1 MARAR
6 ILIVDDEANARS
18 ALAEL
23 LREDGYVVE
32 TAADGFK
39 AIGKLADFNPDV
51 VLTDLKMPGMSGL
64 ELLEK
69 ARARDPHCVVL
80 VATAYGAVDSAVAA
94 MRAGAADFLGKPVDV
109 ERLSFVLSRELERRE
124 LRREAEGLRARLRER
139 RSLGR
144 VVGSSPAMQRVVDV
158 ILQVAGTQASI
169 LITGESGTGKELI
182 ASAIHEHSPRSGG
195 PFVTLNCSALTGPL
209 LETELFGYEKGAFT
223 GAMSTKLGRVEQSH
237 NGTLFLDEVGSL
249 DLGVQSKLLQVLQ
262 DGTFVRVGGHEPR
275 SIATRLVSASNTD
288 LRNQV
293 EDGTFRLDFLFRIN
307 AVTINL
313 PPLRQRIADL
323 PVLIDYFIE
332 HYAKIF
338 HNTPELLSKSA
349 VRLMQNYHWPG
360 NIRQLENL
368 IRSYVLIGSE
378 EALVAELM
386 PETPRNGITT
396 DIDLSEPV
404 SLKNITKK
412 ATQDLERQIILKVLQ
427 ENSWNRQKTAKW
439 LQISYRSLL
448 YKLSEVGMPEVPP
461 RPLRMPHLV
470 KKEERT
476 LKPAAVSSRTRIY

>member
-1 MARAR
+1 MIHHA
-6 ILIVDDEANARS
+6 ES
-18 ALAEL
+18 AASLNL
-23 LREDGYVVE
+23 PPLDIIFG
-32 TAADGFK
+32 K
-39 AIGKLADFNPDV
+39 A
-51 VLTDLKMPGMSGL
+51 
-64 ELLEK
+64 
-69 ARARDPHCVVL
+69 
-80 VATAYGAVDSAVAA
+80 AA
-94 MRAGAADFLGKPVDV
+94 MQAVRTK
-109 ERLSFVLSRELERRE
+109 LERV
-124 LRREAEGLRARLRER
+124 AET
-139 RSLGR
+139 
-144 VVGSSPAMQRVVDV
+144 DV
-158 ILQVAGTQASI
+158 PVLFQ
-169 LITGESGTGKELI
+169 GESGTGKEICVRLLH
-182 ASAIHEHSPRSGG
+182 AYSLHGRGSLVKVSCPAIPHS
-195 PFVTLNCSALTGPL
+195 L

-237 NGTLFLDEVGSL
+237 HGTLFLDEVGSL

-275 SIATRLVSASNTD
+275 TISTRLVSASNTD

-293 EDGTFRLDFLFRIN
+293 EDGSFRLDFLFRIN

-323 PVLIDYFIE
+323 PILIDYFIE

-378 EALVAELM
+378 EALVSELM
-386 PETPRNGITT
+386 PDTPRGIVTE
-396 DIDLSEPV
+396 IDVSESV

-412 ATQDLERQIILKVLQ
+412 ATQDLERQIILKVLK

-448 YKLSEVGMPEVPP
+448 YKLSEAGMPEVPP
-461 RPLRMPHLV
+461 RPLRIPQLAR
-470 KKEERT
+470 KEEERT
-476 LKPAAVSSRTRIY
+476 IKPALASRTRVF

>member
-1 MARAR
+1 MT
-6 ILIVDDEANARS
+6 LDHHVES
-18 ALAEL
+18 ASSLNLPPLEIFF
-23 LREDGYVVE
+23 GK
-32 TAADGFK
+32 TA
-39 AIGKLADFNPDV
+39 V
-51 VLTDLKMPGMSGL
+51 MQ
-64 ELLEK
+64 
-69 ARARDPHCVVL
+69 
-80 VATAYGAVDSAVAA
+80 AV
-94 MRAGAADFLGKPVDV
+94 RNK
-109 ERLSFVLSRELERRE
+109 LERV
-124 LRREAEGLRARLRER
+124 AET
-139 RSLGR
+139 
-144 VVGSSPAMQRVVDV
+144 DV
-158 ILQVAGTQASI
+158 PV
-169 LITGESGTGKELI
+169 LIQGESGTGKEICVRLLHAFSLRARGSLVKVSCPAIPHSLI
-182 ASAIHEHSPRSGG
+182 
-195 PFVTLNCSALTGPL
+195 
-209 LETELFGYEKGAFT
+209 ETELFGYEKGAFT

-275 SIATRLVSASNTD
+275 SIVTRLVSASNTD
-288 LRNQV
+288 LRSQV
-293 EDGTFRLDFLFRIN
+293 EDGSFRLDFLFRIN

-323 PVLIDYFIE
+323 PILIDYFID

-338 HNTPELLSKSA
+338 HSAPELLSKSA

-386 PETPRNGITT
+386 PETSRGGITT

-404 SLKNITKK
+404 SLKHITKK

-461 RPLRMPHLV
+461 RPLRIPHLV

-476 LKPAAVSSRTRIY
+476 LKPALSSRTRIY

>member
-1 MARAR
+1 MTLVHDPESVA
-6 ILIVDDEANARS
+6 
-18 ALAEL
+18 ALNL
-23 LREDGYVVE
+23 PPLDIIFGK
-32 TAADGFK
+32 TAA
-39 AIGKLADFNPDV
+39 
-51 VLTDLKMPGMSGL
+51 MQ
-64 ELLEK
+64 
-69 ARARDPHCVVL
+69 
-80 VATAYGAVDSAVAA
+80 AV
-94 MRAGAADFLGKPVDV
+94 RTK
-109 ERLSFVLSRELERRE
+109 LERV
-124 LRREAEGLRARLRER
+124 AET
-139 RSLGR
+139 
-144 VVGSSPAMQRVVDV
+144 DV
-158 ILQVAGTQASI
+158 PV
-169 LITGESGTGKELI
+169 LIQGESGTGKEICVRLLH
-182 ASAIHEHSPRSGG
+182 ALSMRSKGLLVKVSCPAIPHS
-195 PFVTLNCSALTGPL
+195 L

-223 GAMSTKLGRVEQSH
+223 GATTTKLGRVEQAH
-237 NGTLFLDEVGSL
+237 MGTLFLDEVGSL
-249 DLGVQSKLLQVLQ
+249 DFGVQSKLLQVLQ

-275 SIATRLVSASNTD
+275 SITTRLVSAANTD
-288 LRNQV
+288 LRGQV

-323 PVLIDYFIE
+323 PILIDYFIE
-332 HYAKIF
+332 HYARLF
-338 HNTPELLSKSA
+338 HHTPELLSKSA
-349 VRLMQNYHWPG
+349 IRLMQNYHWPG

-386 PETPRNGITT
+386 PEAPRRGIVTE
-396 DIDLSEPV
+396 IDVSEPV

-461 RPLRMPHLV
+461 RPLRIPHLV

-476 LKPAAVSSRTRIY
+476 LKPALSSRTRIY

>member
-1 MARAR
+1 MTLVHDTESVASLNLPPLE
-6 ILIVDDEANARS
+6 IIF
-18 ALAEL
+18 
-23 LREDGYVVE
+23 GK
-32 TAADGFK
+32 TAA
-39 AIGKLADFNPDV
+39 
-51 VLTDLKMPGMSGL
+51 MQ
-64 ELLEK
+64 
-69 ARARDPHCVVL
+69 
-80 VATAYGAVDSAVAA
+80 AV
-94 MRAGAADFLGKPVDV
+94 RNK
-109 ERLSFVLSRELERRE
+109 LERV
-124 LRREAEGLRARLRER
+124 AETE
-139 RSLGR
+139 
-144 VVGSSPAMQRVVDV
+144 VPV
-158 ILQVAGTQASI
+158 
-169 LITGESGTGKELI
+169 LIQGESGTGKEICVRLLH
-182 ASAIHEHSPRSGG
+182 AYSMRARGSLVKVSCPAIPNS
-195 PFVTLNCSALTGPL
+195 L

-223 GAMSTKLGRVEQSH
+223 GAMSTKLGRVEQAH

-249 DLGVQSKLLQVLQ
+249 DLAVQSKLLQVLQ

-338 HNTPELLSKSA
+338 HTTPELLSKSA
-349 VRLMQNYHWPG
+349 VRLMQSYHWPG

-378 EALVAELM
+378 EALVAEMM
-386 PETPRNGITT
+386 PEEPRSGITT
-396 DIDLSEPV
+396 EIDLSEPV

-461 RPLRMPHLV
+461 RPLRIPHLI
-470 KKEERT
+470 KKSADRT
-476 LKPAAVSSRTRIY
+476 LKPALSSRTRIY